1 MPQQDLSQEEIFSRR
16 AVLLGG
22 AQVALLA
29 GLLGRL
35 GWLQLVQS
43 SHYQKLSER
52 NRTQVDL
59 LPPARG
65 RIFDRNGEELARN
78 LSKYNLYIMLDRVR
92 DFEALL
98 ASLSEITPLT
108 KEVVEEMRE
117 NLLTS
122 RRFIPFAARRD
133 LSWAE
138 VTRIE
143 ARAADL
149 QGVKINLSDQ
159 RIYPFRNTL
168 AHIVGYVSRPSEREI
183 KKHPLYYL
191 PGFVVGKSGVEKG
204 YEESLRGL
212 GGETRYEV
220 NAKGQ
225 KVSEVARISP
235 QHGRE
240 LWLSI
245 DARLQ
250 NMITKKL
257 AGEKR
262 AAAVVLDIH
271 TGEVVAG
278 VSVPSFDPNLFAQ
291 GIDRASWQSIS
302 TNPHYP
308 LTNKIVSGAYAPGS
322 IFKAAVMLAAL
333 EKGFPISTRHICHGR
348 IKHGNRWFHC
358 WRRGGHGSVAMIDAI
373 RESCD
378 VWFYKVALALGI
390 SNINKYAQLLG
401 YGHKLN
407 LDLPDERAGLLPSKA
422 WKLRKIGQPWLI
434 SDTLLS
440 AIGQGYVLA
449 TPMQMAVQMARIAN
463 GGFAVEPR
471 VTFLPDSRKR
481 LFADGKSPFR
491 PLGVEKSS
499 LKLLRAGLDE
509 VVNHPAGTAYKARI
523 HVPARAMAGKTGTA
537 QVRRISIKERKSGI
551 LHNLELPWLKRDH
564 AMFAGFA
571 PVSDPQWAA
580 AIVVEHGGSGSS
592 AAAPY
597 IRDFLDYTQKIIK
610 PSYQRPKIETAESLG

>member
-1 MPQQDLSQEEIFSRR
+1 MPQQQLSQEEIFSRR

-22 AQVALLA
+22 AQVVLLA

-35 GWLQLVQS
+35 GWLQLVES

-52 NRTQVDL
+52 NRTQVNL

-78 LSKYNLYIMLDRVR
+78 LSKYNLYIMLDRVP
-92 DFEALL
+92 DLDAML
-98 ASLSEITPLT
+98 AILSEITPLPAA
-108 KEVVEEMRE
+108 VIEEMRE
-117 NLLTS
+117 NIRTS
-122 RRFIPFAARRD
+122 RRFVPFVARRG

-138 VTRIE
+138 VTKIE
-143 ARAADL
+143 AKVADL
-149 QGVKINLSDQ
+149 RGVEINLGDQ
-159 RIYPFRNTL
+159 RIYPLRNTL
-168 AHIVGYVSRPSEREI
+168 AHIVGYVSRPSELEI
-183 KKHPLYYL
+183 DRHPLYYL
-191 PGFVVGKSGVEKG
+191 PGFMVGKSGVEKG

-225 KVSEVARISP
+225 KVSEVGRISP

-250 NMITKKL
+250 SMATKQL

-271 TGEVVAG
+271 TGEVVAA
-278 VSVPSFDPNLFAQ
+278 VSTPSFDPNLFAQ
-291 GIDRASWQSIS
+291 GIDRDSWKSIS

-308 LTNKIVSGAYAPGS
+308 LTNKVVSGAYAPGS
-322 IFKAAVMLAAL
+322 LFKTAVMLAAL
-333 EKGFPISTRHICHGR
+333 EKGFPISTRHVCTGR
-348 IKHGNRWFHC
+348 IRHGNRWFHC
-358 WRRGGHGSVAMIDAI
+358 WRRGGHGSVAMIDAM

-401 YGHKLN
+401 YGRKLN
-407 LDLPDERAGLLPSKA
+407 LDLPDEKPGLLPSKA

-434 SDTLLS
+434 SDTLLT

-449 TPMQMAVQMARIAN
+449 TPLQMAVQMARIAN

-471 VTFLPDSRKR
+471 VTFLPDYRKR

-499 LKLLRAGLDE
+499 LKLLQAGLDE
-509 VVNHPAGTAYKARI
+509 VVNHPAGTAYRARI
-523 HVPARAMAGKTGTA
+523 HVLARAMAGKTGTA
-537 QVRRISIKERKSGI
+537 QVRRITIKERQSGI
-551 LHNLELPWLKRDH
+551 LRNIDLPWLKRDH

-571 PVSDPQWAA
+571 PVADPQWAA
-580 AIVVEHGGSGSS
+580 AVVVEHGGSGSR

-597 IRDFLDYTQKIIK
+597 VRDLLDYTQKIIK
-610 PSYQRPKIETAESLG
+610 PSYQRPKIEQRENTG

>member
-1 MPQQDLSQEEIFSRR
+1 MPQQELSQEEIFSRR

-22 AQVALLA
+22 AQVVLLA

-35 GWLQLVQS
+35 GWLQLVES

-52 NRTQVDL
+52 NRTQVSL

-78 LSKYNLYIMLDRVR
+78 LSKYNLNIMLDRVT
-92 DFEALL
+92 DLDAML
-98 ASLSEITPLT
+98 AILSEITPLPAD
-108 KEVVEEMRE
+108 VVEEMRK
-117 NLLTS
+117 NIRTS
-122 RRFIPFAARRD
+122 RRFIPFVARRG

-138 VTRIE
+138 VTKIE
-143 ARAADL
+143 AKVADL
-149 QGVKINLSDQ
+149 RGVEINLGDQ
-159 RIYPFRNTL
+159 RIYPLRSTL
-168 AHIVGYVSRPSEREI
+168 AHIVGYVSRPSELEI
-183 KKHPLYYL
+183 DKHPLYYL
-191 PGFVVGKSGVEKG
+191 PGFMVGKSGVEKG

-250 NMITKKL
+250 DMATKKL

-271 TGEVVAG
+271 TGEIVAG
-278 VSVPSFDPNLFAQ
+278 VSMPSFDPNLFAQ
-291 GIDRASWQSIS
+291 GIDRESWKSIS

-308 LTNKIVSGAYAPGS
+308 LTNKVVSGAYAPGS
-322 IFKAAVMLAAL
+322 LFKTAVMLAAL
-333 EKGFPISTRHICHGR
+333 EEGFPISTRHTCHGR

-358 WRRGGHGSVAMIDAI
+358 WRRGGHGSVAMIDAM

-378 VWFYKVALALGI
+378 VWFYKTALALGI

-401 YGHKLN
+401 YGRKLN
-407 LDLPDERAGLLPSKA
+407 LDLPDEKAGLLPSKA

-434 SDTLLS
+434 SDTLLT

-449 TPMQMAVQMARIAN
+449 TPLQMAVQMARIAN

-471 VTFLPDSRKR
+471 VTFLPDYRKR

-499 LKLLRAGLDE
+499 LKLLQAGLDE
-509 VVNHPAGTAYKARI
+509 VVNHPAGTAYRARI

-537 QVRRISIKERKSGI
+537 QVRRITMKERQSGI
-551 LHNLELPWLKRDH
+551 LRNVDLPWLKRDH

-571 PVSDPQWAA
+571 PVADPQWAA
-580 AIVVEHGGSGSS
+580 AVVVEHGGSGSR

-597 IRDFLDYTQKIIK
+597 VRDLLDYAQKIIK
-610 PSYQRPKIETAESLG
+610 PSYQRPKIEQT